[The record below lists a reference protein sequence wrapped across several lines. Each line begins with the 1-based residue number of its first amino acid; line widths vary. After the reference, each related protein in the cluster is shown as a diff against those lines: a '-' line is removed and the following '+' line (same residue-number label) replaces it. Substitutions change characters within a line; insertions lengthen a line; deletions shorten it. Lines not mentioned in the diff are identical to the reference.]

1 MNRYKALSQQ
11 SFELGSL
18 RLVPIRDEDKYL
30 IMEWRNEQ
38 MFHLRQNKKL
48 SRADQEHYFQAIVRP
63 LFTQEK
69 PNQILFS
76 LLEEDSCI
84 GYGGLVNLD
93 WNKLEAEISFL
104 MNTDLEFLR
113 FEELWSKF
121 LKMVNLVAFDELGL
135 VRIFTYAYDL
145 RKNLYPPIL
154 ENKFKLKRIIPN
166 ALRAANQAY
175 DVLIHTKLNT
185 NYSLR
190 DVVLRD
196 LEITYSWA
204 KDPRTRK
211 YSFSKEA
218 ISFSSHQQWFLKR
231 IKQVGIYKIFEYLG
245 EPMGVFRLEMD
256 GAKGVLSYSISPE
269 YHGKGYGKRL
279 LLLGIHQSF
288 ESTDIEELLGYV
300 SKKNEASLLL
310 FRRVDFCEN
319 NMTDRIQFVLKR
331 TQYEDW
337 TSKIR

>member
-1 MNRYKALSQQ
+1 VNHYKSLSQQ

-18 RLVPIRDEDKYL
+18 RLVPIREEDKYL

-48 SRADQEHYFQAIVRP
+48 SRADQERYFQAIVRP
-63 LFTQEK
+63 LFSQDK

-76 LLEEDSCI
+76 LLEEDRCI
-84 GYGGLVNLD
+84 GYGGLVHMD

-113 FEELWSKF
+113 FEELWLSF
-121 LKMVNLVAFDELGL
+121 LKMLNLVAFDELGL
-135 VRIFTYAYDL
+135 ARIFTYAYDL
-145 RKNLYPPIL
+145 RKNLYAPIL

-166 ALRAANQAY
+166 ALREANRAY

-185 NYSLR
+185 NYGLR
-190 DVVLRD
+190 DVAQKD

-204 KDPRTRK
+204 KHPSTRK
-211 YSFSKEA
+211 YSFSQDA

-231 IKQVGIYKIFEYLG
+231 IRQVGLYKIFEYLG
-245 EPMGVFRLEMD
+245 QPMGVFRLDLD
-256 GAKGVLSYSISPE
+256 GAKGVLSYSVAPE

-279 LLLGIHQSF
+279 LLLGIHQAF
-288 ESTDIEELLGYV
+288 EITDIEELVGYV
-300 SKKNEASLLL
+300 SKKNEASLHL
-310 FRRVDFCEN
+310 FRSVDFCEN

-337 TSKIR
+337 TSKIG